1 MKKLTK
7 ELLKY
12 SKENDLAHIPSAL
25 SHLEFLDYLYT
36 NKYVIPYE
44 HNIVIGKPFGAQ
56 AYYLI
61 WKKLS
66 YLKDI
71 ENLSYGVKHSE
82 IDFVNFS
89 EETLG
94 NALGIASGIELSNK
108 KPTWVHLSDAAF
120 QMGST
125 LEALQFIS
133 KHKQN
138 IIITVDSNEM
148 QLTGNTYDVLGLDS
162 VFIASFSIVM
172 GIETLIIKD
181 DYSKIESFLKKS
193 GPKMLVFKTKKGNDV
208 PEMEMNP
215 IYWHYKKWE
224 GEIK

>member
-1 MKKLTK
+1 MKKLIK
-7 ELLKY
+7 SLLKY

-25 SHLEFLDYLYT
+25 SHLEFLDYLYS
-36 NKYVIPYE
+36 NKYIIPYD

-61 WKKLS
+61 WKKLG

-71 ENLSYGVKHSE
+71 ENLSYGVKHDE

-89 EETLG
+89 EETIG
-94 NALGIASGIELSNK
+94 NALGVASGIELGSK
-108 KPTWVHLSDAAF
+108 KQTWVHLSDAAF

-133 KHKQN
+133 KHNQN
-138 IIITVDSNEM
+138 IVITVDSNEM
-148 QLTGNTYDVLGLDS
+148 QLTGGTYDVLGLDS
-162 VFIASFSIVM
+162 VFIASCSIVM
-172 GIETLIIKD
+172 GLETLIIRKD
-181 DYSKIESFLKKS
+181 YDKIESFLRKS
-193 GPKMLVFKTKKGNDV
+193 GPKILVFKTKKGKGV
-208 PEMEMNP
+208 QEMEMDP

-224 GEIK
+224 GDIK